1 MSKKKTVSLPITTI
15 KHLLNA
21 KGINIWVYHIPFI
34 LRCAGI
40 VFLIIAL
47 ARPQKRYTE
56 KYLEGEG
63 IDIML
68 CIDVSGS
75 MVDTTMVE
83 PEFVPNRLIVSK
95 ELAKG
100 FIRTRTGDRIGVVFF
115 SNQGFTAC
123 PLTTDSNAV
132 LTQIENIKPDF
143 LTQEGTSI
151 GNGIAT
157 SLNRLKDSKSK
168 NKIILLLSDGDN
180 STGTISPDTA
190 ATLARAY
197 NIKIYTIGIGSE
209 KEVMGK
215 IKTPY
220 GEIEQRKKLE
230 FNEVL
235 LKDVAQNTGG
245 KYFHASDKSS
255 LKTAYESINSLEK
268 SKIQKVIYT
277 TYVDKYLPF
286 LIAGFLF
293 IFLELCLRY
302 TVFKKFP

>member
-1 MSKKKTVSLPITTI
+1 MSKKQTASLPITTI